1 MIPDCQQTANQL
13 DEIEIEIKSDVS
25 RKTVMRSPLTAALVL
40 DQKSENKDDVTTI
53 LMILS
58 ILSIAMHC
66 GLMPS

>member
-1 MIPDCQQTANQL
+1 M

-40 DQKSENKDDVTTI
+40 DQKSEHTDDVTTI
-53 LMILS
+53 LI
-58 ILSIAMHC
+58 ITLSIAMHC